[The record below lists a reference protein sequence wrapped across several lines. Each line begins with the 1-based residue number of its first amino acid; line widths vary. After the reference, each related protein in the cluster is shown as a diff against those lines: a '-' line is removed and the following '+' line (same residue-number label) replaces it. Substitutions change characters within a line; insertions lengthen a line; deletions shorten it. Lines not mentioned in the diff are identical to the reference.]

1 MIDFSERELF
11 ELDGVICEMGPLFEV
26 VYSVVYHSR
35 NGAYLEANRVIDQF
49 SQEVRDNLEQYLPL
63 IESLRKEINEFQESQ
78 QRILKV
84 TTQ

>member
-1 MIDFSERELF
+1 MKDFSERKLF
-11 ELDGVICEMGPLFEV
+11 ELSGLICEMGPLFEV

-35 NGAYLEANRVIDQF
+35 KGAYLEANRVINRF

-63 IESLRKEINEFQESQ
+63 IESLREEINKLQKSQ
-78 QRILKV
+78 QRILGA